1 MENDL
6 EKMSKTMPYTVPE
19 GFFDEMEEHLMQE
32 VAPKKSK
39 SKTRNVVLWTSL
51 AVAASLALLLVLR
64 QGWHH
69 NDDASFEQV
78 EMAFNQLSDSDQQL
92 MLELF
97 DEMDELDEFDNY

>member
-6 EKMSKTMPYTVPE
+6 ENMNKTMPYTVPE
-19 GFFDEMEEHLMQE
+19 GFFDEMEERLLLE
-32 VAPKKSK
+32 VAPEKKK
-39 SKTRNVVLWTSL
+39 PTLRNTTLWTGF

-64 QGWHH
+64 QVWH
-69 NDDASFEQV
+69 NTEEESFKQV

-97 DEMDELDEFDNY
+97 EEIDELDNY